1 MLAWYV
7 YVEATEILSQI
18 CLSIFKKNA
27 HGFFYQI
34 FSMLLDPD
42 NMKLKSIMFQMI
54 QFLLHRSEP
63 MSVLFLNY
71 RISSDITVKKLE
83 GDQSKKHLNK
93 NKPKEE
99 VYSPTSEFK
108 DIRIIQ
114 YKGKI
119 N

>member
-1 MLAWYV
+1 V
-7 YVEATEILSQI
+7 
-18 CLSIFKKNA
+18 
-27 HGFFYQI
+27 FY
-34 FSMLLDPD
+34 
-42 NMKLKSIMFQMI
+42 
-54 QFLLHRSEP
+54 
-63 MSVLFLNY
+63 
-71 RISSDITVKKLE
+71 SSDITVKKLE